1 MNAEL
6 TLGALE
12 QALWAR
18 KVNGE
23 LIHHSDTGSH
33 YLSIRCS
40 ERLSEVRSEA
50 SVGSVGDGYEN
61 AMAETGIGLSKAE
74 VIWKHGP
81 GRNRE
86 AVERA
91 TLESVHWFKAKR
103 LLEPIGNI
111 PPAEFAQ
118 QYYAA
123 QKGLAVGVG
132 LT

>member
-1 MNAEL
+1 M
-6 TLGALE
+6 
-12 QALWAR
+12 
-18 KVNGE
+18 NGE
-23 LIHHSDTGSH
+23 LIHHSDNSSQ
-33 YLSIRCS
+33 YLSIRYS
-40 ERLSEVRSEA
+40 ERLSEVRIEA
-50 SVGSVGDGYEN
+50 SVGSVGDAYEN
-61 AMAETGIGLSKAE
+61 AMAETGIGLSKAA

-91 TLESVHWFKAKR
+91 TLEWVHWFNAKR

-111 PPAEFAQ
+111 PPAEFEQ
-118 QYYAA
+118 QYYAG